1 MNEDTTTYL
10 TNAEAHKI
18 AKKARTDKI
27 FEEIRKTAQ
36 FGGTR
41 TFFSHISD
49 EERALL
55 HTLGYA
61 VENLGKYQTSGW
73 YVKWEK

>member
-1 MNEDTTTYL
+1 MNNALPHL
-10 TNAEAHKI
+10 TKAEANEM

-27 FEEIRKTAQ
+27 FEEIRHAAQ
-36 FGGTR
+36 GGVTQ

-55 HTLGYA
+55 HNLGYA
-61 VENLGKYQTSGW
+61 VENLGKYQTTGW
-73 YVKWEK
+73 YVKWE